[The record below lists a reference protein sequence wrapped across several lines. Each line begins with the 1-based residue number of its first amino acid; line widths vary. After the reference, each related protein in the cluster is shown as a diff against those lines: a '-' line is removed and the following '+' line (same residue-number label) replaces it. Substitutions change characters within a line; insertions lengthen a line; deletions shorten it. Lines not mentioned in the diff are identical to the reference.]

1 VTSVAPDA
9 VGTVVLLVASGDAVV
24 DAFRE
29 ASLIALVLIT
39 LLLYAQLRSIQEVA
53 LVLAPLA
60 LAATL
65 TFAISAAIGPP
76 INFAN
81 IIVVPLLLGLGVSSG
96 IYLVT
101 RAREER
107 DGLLL
112 RTITPRAVL
121 FSALTTIAS
130 FGSLAVERHVGTAS
144 MGELLLIALSLSL
157 ACTLIVLPALL
168 ALRQDRRQRRSTA
181 AAAANARIKAGD

>member
-1 VTSVAPDA
+1 
-9 VGTVVLLVASGDAVV
+9 
-24 DAFRE
+24 
-29 ASLIALVLIT
+29 LVLT
-39 LLLYAQLRSIQEVA
+39 
-53 LVLAPLA
+53 PLA

-65 TFAISAAIGPP
+65 TFAVSATIGPP

-107 DGLLL
+107 DGTLL

-130 FGSLAVERHVGTAS
+130 FGGPAA
-144 MGELLLIALSLSL
+144 MGSVLLIARPLSLT
-157 ACTLIVLPALL
+157 CPLIVLPAML
-168 ALRQDRRQRRSTA
+168 ALRSGRRRQSRPLPA
-181 AAAANARIKAGD
+181 AAGSE